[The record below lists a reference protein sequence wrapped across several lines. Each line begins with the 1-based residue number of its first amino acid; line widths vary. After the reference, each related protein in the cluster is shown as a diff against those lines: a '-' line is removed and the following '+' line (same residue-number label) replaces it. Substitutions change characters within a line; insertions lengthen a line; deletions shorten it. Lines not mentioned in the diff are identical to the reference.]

1 MKEALV
7 ILLVLAVILVL
18 TAVRYRR
25 QIAGMIQ
32 IWRSLKAMRQQ
43 IKQKQRRGDVE
54 PEQVPAGKLVNC
66 SGCGTWVPESRAIGL
81 RGGTFYCSSACL
93 ETTANVR

>member
-1 MKEALV
+1 MKEAFFILV
-7 ILLVLAVILVL
+7 VFAVILVL

-32 IWRSLKAMRQQ
+32 VWRSLKAMRHQ
-43 IKQKQRRGDVE
+43 IKQKQGPDDM
-54 PEQVPAGKLVNC
+54 EQEKVPAGKLVNC

-81 RGGTFYCSSACL
+81 RGGIFYCSSACL
-93 ETTANVR
+93 ETTSNVR

>member
-1 MKEALV
+1 MKEALF
-7 ILLVLAVILVL
+7 ILLVFAVILVL

-25 QIAGMIQ
+25 QIAGMMQ

-43 IKQKQRRGDVE
+43 IKQSPGRDDIE
-54 PEQVPAGKLVNC
+54 PERAPAGKLVNC

-81 RGGTFYCSSACL
+81 RGGIFYCSSACL
-93 ETTANVR
+93 ETTSNAG

>member
-1 MKEALV
+1 MKEALF
-7 ILLVLAVILVL
+7 ILLVFGVILVL

-25 QIAGMIQ
+25 QIAGMMQ

-43 IKQKQRRGDVE
+43 IKQKQARDDIE
-54 PEQVPAGKLVNC
+54 PERVSAGKLVNC

-81 RGGTFYCSSACL
+81 RGGIFYCSSACL
-93 ETTANVR
+93 ETRSNVR